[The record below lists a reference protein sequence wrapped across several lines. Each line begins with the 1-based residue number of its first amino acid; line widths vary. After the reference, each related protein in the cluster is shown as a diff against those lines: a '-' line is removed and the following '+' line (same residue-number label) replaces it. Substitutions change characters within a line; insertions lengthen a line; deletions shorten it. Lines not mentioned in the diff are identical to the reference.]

1 MKRFTRIIGAV
12 CMMGL
17 LTFVSTSCKKNQ
29 ENDET
34 TINVVVSGLEEE
46 GERAY
51 ITEYC
56 QFFWHEND
64 YIRVYNLAD
73 EENAVESTTAVY
85 TKIGN
90 VSAQTARFR
99 GPSVG
104 PKKAEGY
111 RYFFP
116 VYMVKGDN
124 EEVCT
129 NLWNQNRQVFQ
140 VSDHQYYE
148 SYETTYHHFSLVD
161 GLAMPM
167 TVAVDKLTDDATLKH
182 LFGTASFRLSA
193 APGTT
198 VVVDSIKLVDHYHNI
213 SGDFSLKLHKF
224 RFEDYLDA
232 WNQYFNEYQCFTDE
246 YYQNVILP
254 LYESWGYYDFNG
266 FNSGYAIT
274 LNCIFEH
281 EDGTINGV
289 QLMQYPNMTAFNFML
304 RPLALSEGFN
314 LTLYFADGN
323 VIELSDADFVHHDE
337 PLNYTWAVKPGK
349 IKSYI
354 MNYPINY
361 DW

>member
-46 GERAY
+46 DERAY
-51 ITEYC
+51 IDVVYK
-56 QFFWHEND
+56 FWWHEND

-73 EENAVESTTAVY
+73 EYNAVESVTSVY
-85 TKIGN
+85 SKIG
-90 VSAQTARFR
+90 STSSQIARFR

-111 RYFFP
+111 RYFYP
-116 VYMVKGDN
+116 IDMVPGSVD
-124 EEVCT
+124 EICM
-129 NLWNQNRQVFQ
+129 NLWNGNRQVFH
-140 VSDHQYYE
+140 VSDHQQFHYYE
-148 SYETTYHHFSLVD
+148 TPYHHLSMVD
-161 GLAMPM
+161 PVAMPM
-167 TVAVDKLTDDATLKH
+167 AVAVNKLTDDATLKH

-198 VVVDSIKLVDHYHNI
+198 FVVDSIKLVDHYHNI
-213 SGDFSLKLHKF
+213 SGDFSLKLHEF
-224 RFEDYLDA
+224 HFVDYIEA
-232 WNQYFNEYQCFTDE
+232 WDQFFNTYHGFTDVYE
-246 YYQNVILP
+246 QNVLIP
-254 LYESWGYYDFNG
+254 LYESWGYCDFYG
-266 FNSGYAIT
+266 NSGHEIT
-274 LNCIFEH
+274 LDCTFEH
-281 EDGTINGV
+281 EDGVLEGV
-289 QLMQYPNMTAFNFML
+289 QLMQYPDMTMFNFML
-304 RPLALSEGFN
+304 RPLALSEGFT
-314 LTLYFADGN
+314 LTVYVHDGDPI
-323 VIELSDADFVHHDE
+323 VLTDTDFRYHDQS
-337 PLNYTWAVKPGK
+337 LNYSWAVKPGK

>member
-1 MKRFTRIIGAV
+1 MKKYTRIIGAV

-46 GERAY
+46 DERAY
-51 ITEYC
+51 IDQNL
-56 QFFWHEND
+56 QFWWHEND

-104 PKKAEGY
+104 PKKAHGY
-111 RYFFP
+111 RYFYP
-116 VYMVKGDN
+116 INMVKGDHDEIN
-124 EEVCT
+124 M
-129 NLWNQNRQVFQ
+129 NLWNENRQVFH
-140 VSDHQYYE
+140 VSDHQQFHYYE
-148 SYETTYHHFSLVD
+148 TPYHHLSMVD
-161 GLAMPM
+161 PVAMPM
-167 TVAVDKLTDDATLKH
+167 AVAVNKLTDDATLKH

-198 VVVDSIKLVDHYHNI
+198 FVVDSIKLVDHYHNI
-213 SGDFSLKLHKF
+213 SGDFSLKLHEF
-224 RFEDYLDA
+224 HFEDYLNVWD
-232 WNQYFNEYQCFTDE
+232 QFFNTYHGFTDE

-254 LYESWGYYDFNG
+254 LYESWGYDDFFYG
-266 FNSGYAIT
+266 NSGREIT
-274 LNCIFEH
+274 LDCMYEQ
-281 EDGTINGV
+281 DGAIQGVTLGTNG
-289 QLMQYPNMTAFNFML
+289 YTHFNFML
-304 RPLALSEGFN
+304 RPLALSEGFT
-314 LTLYFADGN
+314 LTVYVHDGDPI
-323 VIELSDADFVHHDE
+323 VLTDAEFRHQNQ

-354 MNYPINY
+354 INYPINY